1 MLAFTRRLLPLSRQL
16 RSYSAAGAPNA
27 APALLDGEQNIH
39 AKLMEKFA
47 PSQLQVQDVSGA
59 MQCLPVRHL
68 L

>member
-16 RSYSAAGAPNA
+16 RPYSAAAPNA

-59 MQCLPVRHL
+59 MQCIPLRHL